1 MLNEASNE
9 LMRIFDRDISRDC
22 RRSFTTLILKKS
34 LTDDT
39 SNARQLY
46 ASSIS
51 KIQIADKRKMIEEE
65 KIIHANSSVN
75 NVCTKEE
82 FNGDS
87 DEICYSLL
95 LSI

>member
-1 MLNEASNE
+1 MLNEVSNE
-9 LMRIFDRDISRDC
+9 SMRIFDRDISRDC
-22 RRSFTTLILKKS
+22 RRSFTTSISKKS
-34 LTDDT
+34 LINDM

-51 KIQIADKRKMIEEE
+51 KIQIADKRKMIEEK
-65 KIIHANSSVN
+65 KIIHANFSVN

-82 FNGDS
+82 FNDDS

-95 LSI
+95 LLI